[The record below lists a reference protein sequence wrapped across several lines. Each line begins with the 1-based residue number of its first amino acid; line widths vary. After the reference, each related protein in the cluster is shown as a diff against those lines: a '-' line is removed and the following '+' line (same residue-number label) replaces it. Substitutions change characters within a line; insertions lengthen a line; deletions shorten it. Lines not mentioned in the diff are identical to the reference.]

1 MSSQN
6 YWADNLRILQW
17 MISDVNEEK
26 TVLHDIKSS
35 FCYHVLE
42 QKYIPSSKSQT
53 AEIISAI
60 LACDSDHE
68 IWSKTT
74 FDEKE
79 QDCYIRDFSE
89 RFGIATLREMLLA
102 SDLDLVLKWLNQH
115 NLIAVAQQILGE
127 RSWQKLVYSDSTL
140 ERIEKKISSQTSD
153 KRVVE
158 HIVYD
163 ETVNPAFDLYRE
175 FRAEDERKFREAL
188 GENESDNFDDQASE
202 AGADS
207 SGGAVIGTPESWC
220 NMTGGKAVNMEFFD
234 DDTENT
240 MYSEPDYSEERETVE
255 AEKAFPTSSGPEAWA
270 KAAVDVPTAPNPS
283 DSKAMN
289 ALDKLKA
296 LFLANQTGGKDSKAK
311 TPSKDSKPEKQK
323 EPLRFEPSVTPHD
336 LMFYAD
342 TPYVRDD
349 RNPALWR
356 CLYKLDNL
364 IPWLRKRLPK
374 QEQLEVGSG
383 PLKAIAQI
391 YSEHPD
397 YRVDTDPF
405 CKKDGVIPVQ
415 NGVVDLSGNVP
426 YLRESYDD
434 EMFDHVVQ
442 AEFIPD
448 GQIPSLEGSCFE
460 HFCKT
465 SLGSD
470 PAKHQ
475 LLLEIIGYTLCNT
488 VKGKS
493 LFLLIGERDCG
504 KSVVIN
510 LLAEM
515 LPPDKITNFT
525 LGQCG
530 DNRNTQQLCN
540 ACANLSGEN
549 EEDSIKSIHILKAC
563 TGGDRI
569 SAGRRYKDNIMVKP
583 CVHFVFALNR
593 MPDNQSADTS
603 DAFYRRMRPL
613 VFPYSIPFEQQDPF
627 LLDKL
632 LEEKDLIVTAGIWA
646 LHRVMHDATSNYPFT
661 VPESSRAF
669 MDEYRDDANSVR
681 AFIHDCL
688 AFSTEESGYSEDF
701 NKAYKAY
708 CDRNGLEKMS
718 TKRLIGQIKS
728 AHSGVESFRKQENGI
743 LRRGLSGVGFR
754 K

>member
-1 MSSQN
+1 M
-6 YWADNLRILQW
+6 Y
-17 MISDVNEEK
+17 NE
-26 TVLHDIKSS
+26 
-35 FCYHVLE
+35 
-42 QKYIPSSKSQT
+42 
-53 AEIISAI
+53 
-60 LACDSDHE
+60 DS
-68 IWSKTT
+68 
-74 FDEKE
+74 
-79 QDCYIRDFSE
+79 
-89 RFGIATLREMLLA
+89 
-102 SDLDLVLKWLNQH
+102 
-115 NLIAVAQQILGE
+115 
-127 RSWQKLVYSDSTL
+127 
-140 ERIEKKISSQTSD
+140 
-153 KRVVE
+153 
-158 HIVYD
+158 YD
-163 ETVNPAFDLYRE
+163 ETVNSAFDLYRE

-220 NMTGGKAVNMEFFD
+220 NMTGGKAVNIEFFGD
-234 DDTENT
+234 ETVSEPDDTENT

-255 AEKAFPTSSGPEAWA
+255 AKKAFPTFSGPEAWA

-336 LMFYAD
+336 LMFYSD

-397 YRVDTDPF
+397 YRKDADPF
-405 CKKDGVIPVQ
+405 CKKDHVIPVQ

-569 SAGRRYKDNIMVKP
+569 SAGRRYRDNIMVKP

-661 VPESSRAF
+661 IPESSKAF

-688 AFSTEESGYSEDF
+688 AFSAEESGYSEDF

-728 AHSGVESFRKQENGI
+728 SHSGVESFRKQENGI

>member
-1 MSSQN
+1 
-6 YWADNLRILQW
+6 
-17 MISDVNEEK
+17 
-26 TVLHDIKSS
+26 
-35 FCYHVLE
+35 
-42 QKYIPSSKSQT
+42 
-53 AEIISAI
+53 
-60 LACDSDHE
+60 
-68 IWSKTT
+68 
-74 FDEKE
+74 
-79 QDCYIRDFSE
+79 
-89 RFGIATLREMLLA
+89 
-102 SDLDLVLKWLNQH
+102 
-115 NLIAVAQQILGE
+115 
-127 RSWQKLVYSDSTL
+127 
-140 ERIEKKISSQTSD
+140 
-153 KRVVE
+153 
-158 HIVYD
+158 
-163 ETVNPAFDLYRE
+163 
-175 FRAEDERKFREAL
+175 
-188 GENESDNFDDQASE
+188 
-202 AGADS
+202 
-207 SGGAVIGTPESWC
+207 
-220 NMTGGKAVNMEFFD
+220 
-234 DDTENT
+234 
-240 MYSEPDYSEERETVE
+240 
-255 AEKAFPTSSGPEAWA
+255 
-270 KAAVDVPTAPNPS
+270 
-283 DSKAMN
+283 
-289 ALDKLKA
+289 
-296 LFLANQTGGKDSKAK
+296 
-311 TPSKDSKPEKQK
+311 
-323 EPLRFEPSVTPHD
+323 
-336 LMFYAD
+336 
-342 TPYVRDD
+342 
-349 RNPALWR
+349 
-356 CLYKLDNL
+356 
-364 IPWLRKRLPK
+364 
-374 QEQLEVGSG
+374 
-383 PLKAIAQI
+383 
-391 YSEHPD
+391 
-397 YRVDTDPF
+397 
-405 CKKDGVIPVQ
+405 
-415 NGVVDLSGNVP
+415 
-426 YLRESYDD
+426 
-434 EMFDHVVQ
+434 MFDHVVQ

-627 LLDKL
+627 LMDKL

>member
-1 MSSQN
+1 M
-6 YWADNLRILQW
+6 Y
-17 MISDVNEEK
+17 NE
-26 TVLHDIKSS
+26 
-35 FCYHVLE
+35 
-42 QKYIPSSKSQT
+42 
-53 AEIISAI
+53 
-60 LACDSDHE
+60 DS
-68 IWSKTT
+68 
-74 FDEKE
+74 
-79 QDCYIRDFSE
+79 
-89 RFGIATLREMLLA
+89 
-102 SDLDLVLKWLNQH
+102 
-115 NLIAVAQQILGE
+115 
-127 RSWQKLVYSDSTL
+127 
-140 ERIEKKISSQTSD
+140 
-153 KRVVE
+153 
-158 HIVYD
+158 YD

-207 SGGAVIGTPESWC
+207 SGGAVTGTPESWC
-220 NMTGGKAVNMEFFD
+220 NMTGGKAVNMEFFGDEMVSEPD
-234 DDTENT
+234 DPKNVL
-240 MYSEPDYSEERETVE
+240 YSEPGYLKETETVG
-255 AEKAFPTSSGPEAWA
+255 AESAITPEPEAWA
-270 KAAVDVPTAPNPS
+270 ETIPDIPTGSNFS
-283 DSKAMN
+283 DSKAVD
-289 ALDKLKA
+289 ALTA
-296 LFLANQTGGKDSKAK
+296 VFLANRSGVKDSKAK

-323 EPLRFEPSVTPHD
+323 EPLRFEPPVTPND
-336 LMFYAD
+336 LMFIAD
-342 TPYVRDD
+342 IPYVRDD
-349 RNPALWR
+349 CNPALWH
-356 CLYKLDNL
+356 CLHKLDNL

-374 QEQLEVGSG
+374 QEQLEVGSS

-397 YRVDTDPF
+397 YRKDADPF
-405 CKKDGVIPVQ
+405 CKKDHVIPVQ
-415 NGVVDLSGNVP
+415 NGVIDLSGGRPV
-426 YLRESYDD
+426 LREAYDD

-448 GQIPSLEGSCFE
+448 GQAPSLEDSCFK
-460 HFCKT
+460 HFCET

-470 PAKHQ
+470 PAKHR

-515 LPPDKITNFT
+515 LSPDKITNFT

-569 SAGRRYKDNIMVKP
+569 SAGRRYRDNIMVKP

-613 VFPYSIPFEQQDPF
+613 IFPYSIPFEQQDPF

-632 LEEKDLIVTAGIWA
+632 LEEKDLIVTASIWA

-661 VPESSRAF
+661 VPESSKAF

-688 AFSTEESGYSEDF
+688 AFSAEESGYSEDF

-728 AHSGVESFRKQENGI
+728 AHSGVEPFRKQENGI

>member
-1 MSSQN
+1 M
-6 YWADNLRILQW
+6 Y
-17 MISDVNEEK
+17 NE
-26 TVLHDIKSS
+26 
-35 FCYHVLE
+35 
-42 QKYIPSSKSQT
+42 
-53 AEIISAI
+53 
-60 LACDSDHE
+60 DS
-68 IWSKTT
+68 
-74 FDEKE
+74 
-79 QDCYIRDFSE
+79 
-89 RFGIATLREMLLA
+89 
-102 SDLDLVLKWLNQH
+102 
-115 NLIAVAQQILGE
+115 
-127 RSWQKLVYSDSTL
+127 
-140 ERIEKKISSQTSD
+140 
-153 KRVVE
+153 
-158 HIVYD
+158 YD

-207 SGGAVIGTPESWC
+207 SGGAVTGTPESWC
-220 NMTGGKAVNMEFFD
+220 NMTGGKAVNMEFFGDETVSEPD
-234 DDTENT
+234 DPKNVL
-240 MYSEPDYSEERETVE
+240 YSEPGYLKETETVG
-255 AEKAFPTSSGPEAWA
+255 AESAITPEPEAWA
-270 KAAVDVPTAPNPS
+270 ETIPDIPTDSNSS
-283 DSKAMN
+283 DSKAVD
-289 ALDKLKA
+289 ALTA
-296 LFLANQTGGKDSKAK
+296 VFLANRSGVKDSKAK

-323 EPLRFEPSVTPHD
+323 EPLRFEPPVTPND
-336 LMFYAD
+336 LMFIAD
-342 TPYVRDD
+342 IPYVRDD
-349 RNPALWR
+349 CNPALWH
-356 CLYKLDNL
+356 CLHKLDNL

-397 YRVDTDPF
+397 YRVDENPF
-405 CKKDGVIPVQ
+405 CKKDHVILVQ
-415 NGVVDLSGNVP
+415 NGVIDLSGDSP
-426 YLRESYDD
+426 FLREPYDD

-442 AEFIPD
+442 AEFIPG
-448 GQIPSLEGSCFE
+448 GQAPSLEGSCFE
-460 HFCKT
+460 HFCET

-470 PAKHQ
+470 LAKHR

-525 LGQCG
+525 LRQCG
-530 DNRNTQQLCN
+530 DDRNTQQLCN

-661 VPESSRAF
+661 VPESSKAF
-669 MDEYRDDANSVR
+669 MDEYRDDANSAR

-728 AHSGVESFRKQENGI
+728 AHSGVEPFRKQENGI

>member
-1 MSSQN
+1 MTTEEASCKPDVKASS
-6 YWADNLRILQW
+6 Y
-17 MISDVNEEK
+17 S
-26 TVLHDIKSS
+26 
-35 FCYHVLE
+35 
-42 QKYIPSSKSQT
+42 PST
-53 AEIISAI
+53 AESAGGFVLPVFSVVSATQLI
-60 LACDSDHE
+60 RRIAIMYNEDS
-68 IWSKTT
+68 
-74 FDEKE
+74 
-79 QDCYIRDFSE
+79 
-89 RFGIATLREMLLA
+89 
-102 SDLDLVLKWLNQH
+102 
-115 NLIAVAQQILGE
+115 
-127 RSWQKLVYSDSTL
+127 
-140 ERIEKKISSQTSD
+140 
-153 KRVVE
+153 
-158 HIVYD
+158 YD

-202 AGADS
+202 PGADS
-207 SGGAVIGTPESWC
+207 SGGAVTGTPESWC
-220 NMTGGKAVNMEFFD
+220 NMTGGKAVNMEFFGDEMVSEPD
-234 DDTENT
+234 DPKNAL
-240 MYSEPDYSEERETVE
+240 YSEPGYLKETETVG
-255 AEKAFPTSSGPEAWA
+255 AESAITPEPEAWA
-270 KAAVDVPTAPNPS
+270 ETIPDIPTGSNFS
-283 DSKAMN
+283 DSKAVD
-289 ALDKLKA
+289 ALTA
-296 LFLANQTGGKDSKAK
+296 VFLANRSGVKDSKAK

-323 EPLRFEPSVTPHD
+323 EPLRFEPPVTPND
-336 LMFYAD
+336 LMFIAD
-342 TPYVRDD
+342 VPYVRDEY
-349 RNPALWR
+349 NPALWH
-356 CLYKLDNL
+356 CLHKLDNL

-405 CKKDGVIPVQ
+405 CKKDDVIPVQ
-415 NGVVDLSGNVP
+415 NGVVDLSGSIP

-434 EMFDHVVQ
+434 EIFDHVVQ

-448 GQIPSLEGSCFE
+448 GQIPSLEGSCFA
-460 HFCKT
+460 HFCET

-470 PAKHQ
+470 PSKHR

-569 SAGRRYKDNIMVKP
+569 SAGRRYKDNIMAKP

-632 LEEKDLIVTAGIWA
+632 LEEKNLIVTAGIWA

-661 VPESSRAF
+661 VPESSKAF

-701 NKAYKAY
+701 NKAYKVY

-728 AHSGVESFRKQENGI
+728 AHSGVEPFRKQENGI

>member
-1 MSSQN
+1 M
-6 YWADNLRILQW
+6 Y
-17 MISDVNEEK
+17 NE
-26 TVLHDIKSS
+26 
-35 FCYHVLE
+35 
-42 QKYIPSSKSQT
+42 
-53 AEIISAI
+53 
-60 LACDSDHE
+60 DS
-68 IWSKTT
+68 
-74 FDEKE
+74 
-79 QDCYIRDFSE
+79 
-89 RFGIATLREMLLA
+89 
-102 SDLDLVLKWLNQH
+102 
-115 NLIAVAQQILGE
+115 
-127 RSWQKLVYSDSTL
+127 
-140 ERIEKKISSQTSD
+140 
-153 KRVVE
+153 
-158 HIVYD
+158 YD

-207 SGGAVIGTPESWC
+207 SGGAVTGTPESWC
-220 NMTGGKAVNMEFFD
+220 NMTGGKAVNMEFFGDEMVSEPD
-234 DDTENT
+234 DPKNVL
-240 MYSEPDYSEERETVE
+240 YSEPGYLKETETVG
-255 AEKAFPTSSGPEAWA
+255 AESAITPEPEAWA
-270 KAAVDVPTAPNPS
+270 ETIPDIPTGSNFS
-283 DSKAMN
+283 DSKAVD
-289 ALDKLKA
+289 ALTA
-296 LFLANQTGGKDSKAK
+296 VFLANRSGVKDSEAK

-323 EPLRFEPSVTPHD
+323 EPLRFEPPVTPND
-336 LMFYAD
+336 LMFIAD
-342 TPYVRDD
+342 IPYVRDD
-349 RNPALWR
+349 CNPALWH
-356 CLYKLDNL
+356 CLHKLDNL

-405 CKKDGVIPVQ
+405 CKKDDVIPVQ

-613 VFPYSIPFEQQDPF
+613 VFPYSIPFERQDPF

-632 LEEKDLIVTAGIWA
+632 LEERPD
-646 LHRVMHDATSNYPFT
+646 
-661 VPESSRAF
+661 
-669 MDEYRDDANSVR
+669 RDCR
-681 AFIHDCL
+681 HL
-688 AFSTEESGYSEDF
+688 G
-701 NKAYKAY
+701 
-708 CDRNGLEKMS
+708 
-718 TKRLIGQIKS
+718 S
-728 AHSGVESFRKQENGI
+728 APGNA
-743 LRRGLSGVGFR
+743 
-754 K
+754 

>member
-1 MSSQN
+1 MYTKNKRSNFSGSTVPKG
-6 YWADNLRILQW
+6 ADTMCDFSVTREAVPTKKVVFP
-17 MISDVNEEK
+17 SDPD
-26 TVLHDIKSS
+26 TL
-35 FCYHVLE
+35 LE
-42 QKYIPSSKSQT
+42 MCSGDFS
-53 AEIISAI
+53 
-60 LACDSDHE
+60 DSDG
-68 IWSKTT
+68 
-74 FDEKE
+74 
-79 QDCYIRDFSE
+79 
-89 RFGIATLREMLLA
+89 FG
-102 SDLDLVLKWLNQH
+102 
-115 NLIAVAQQILGE
+115 
-127 RSWQKLVYSDSTL
+127 
-140 ERIEKKISSQTSD
+140 
-153 KRVVE
+153 
-158 HIVYD
+158 D
-163 ETVNPAFDLYRE
+163 ETVPEL
-175 FRAEDERKFREAL
+175 DEL
-188 GENESDNFDDQASE
+188 ENIASVPVQKE
-202 AGADS
+202 TVPELDELKNIAS
-207 SGGAVIGTPESWC
+207 VLVQKETVPVKVAVIPPTPDTLLKTCSDESPAS
-220 NMTGGKAVNMEFFD
+220 NH
-234 DDTENT
+234 
-240 MYSEPDYSEERETVE
+240 P
-255 AEKAFPTSSGPEAWA
+255 
-270 KAAVDVPTAPNPS
+270 
-283 DSKAMN
+283 DSKAVVSV
-289 ALDKLKA
+289 DKLKA
-296 LFLANQTGGKDSKAK
+296 LFLANQPDAKDSKAK
-311 TPSKDSKPEKQK
+311 TPSKDSKPEKRK
-323 EPLRFEPSVTPHD
+323 EPLRFEHPVTPNE

-342 TPYVRDD
+342 VPYVRDD
-349 RNPALWR
+349 CNPALWH

-374 QEQLEVGSG
+374 QKQLEVGSG
-383 PLKAIAQI
+383 PLKSIAQI
-391 YSEHPD
+391 YSEHQD
-397 YRVDTDPF
+397 YRAGTDPF
-405 CKKDGVIPVQ
+405 CKKDDVIPVQ
-415 NGVVDLSGNVP
+415 NGVVDLSGDIP
-426 YLRESYDD
+426 YLREAYDD

-442 AEFIPD
+442 AEFISD
-448 GQIPSLEGSCFE
+448 GQAPSLEDSCFA
-460 HFCKT
+460 HFCET

-530 DNRNTQQLCN
+530 DNRNIQQLCN

-563 TGGDRI
+563 TGGDHI

-661 VPESSRAF
+661 VPESSKAF

-728 AHSGVESFRKQENGI
+728 AHSGVEPFRKQENGI

>member
-1 MSSQN
+1 M
-6 YWADNLRILQW
+6 Y
-17 MISDVNEEK
+17 NE
-26 TVLHDIKSS
+26 
-35 FCYHVLE
+35 
-42 QKYIPSSKSQT
+42 
-53 AEIISAI
+53 
-60 LACDSDHE
+60 DS
-68 IWSKTT
+68 
-74 FDEKE
+74 
-79 QDCYIRDFSE
+79 
-89 RFGIATLREMLLA
+89 
-102 SDLDLVLKWLNQH
+102 
-115 NLIAVAQQILGE
+115 
-127 RSWQKLVYSDSTL
+127 
-140 ERIEKKISSQTSD
+140 
-153 KRVVE
+153 
-158 HIVYD
+158 YD
-163 ETVNPAFDLYRE
+163 ETVNPAFELYRE
-175 FRAEDERKFREAL
+175 LRAEDERKFREAL

-202 AGADS
+202 ASADP
-207 SGGAVIGTPESWC
+207 SGGAVTGTPESWC
-220 NMTGGKAVNMEFFD
+220 NMTGGKSVNMEFFGDETVSEPD
-234 DDTENT
+234 DPKNVL
-240 MYSEPDYSEERETVE
+240 YSEPGYLKETETVC
-255 AEKAFPTSSGPEAWA
+255 AESAITPEPEAWA
-270 KAAVDVPTAPNPS
+270 ETIPDVPTGPNSS
-283 DSKAMN
+283 DSKAVD
-289 ALDKLKA
+289 ALTA
-296 LFLANQTGGKDSKAK
+296 VFLANRPGAKDSKAK
-311 TPSKDSKPEKQK
+311 TPSKDEKPEKQK
-323 EPLRFEPSVTPHD
+323 EPLCFEPPVTPND

-342 TPYVRDD
+342 TPYVRDEY
-349 RNPALWR
+349 NPALWH
-356 CLYKLDNL
+356 CLHKLDNL

-374 QEQLEVGSG
+374 QEQLEVGSVS
-383 PLKAIAQI
+383 LKAIAQI

-397 YRVDTDPF
+397 YRVDKDPF
-405 CKKDGVIPVQ
+405 CKKDHVIPVQ
-415 NGVVDLSGNVP
+415 NGVIDLSGGRPV
-426 YLRESYDD
+426 LREAYDD

-442 AEFIPD
+442 AEFIL
-448 GQIPSLEGSCFE
+448 GRQAPSLAGSCFE
-460 HFCKT
+460 HFCET

-661 VPESSRAF
+661 VPESSKAF

-728 AHSGVESFRKQENGI
+728 AHSGVEPFRKQENGI

>member
-1 MSSQN
+1 M
-6 YWADNLRILQW
+6 Y
-17 MISDVNEEK
+17 NE
-26 TVLHDIKSS
+26 
-35 FCYHVLE
+35 
-42 QKYIPSSKSQT
+42 
-53 AEIISAI
+53 
-60 LACDSDHE
+60 DS
-68 IWSKTT
+68 
-74 FDEKE
+74 
-79 QDCYIRDFSE
+79 
-89 RFGIATLREMLLA
+89 
-102 SDLDLVLKWLNQH
+102 
-115 NLIAVAQQILGE
+115 
-127 RSWQKLVYSDSTL
+127 
-140 ERIEKKISSQTSD
+140 
-153 KRVVE
+153 
-158 HIVYD
+158 YD

-234 DDTENT
+234 DETVSEPDDTENT

-289 ALDKLKA
+289 ALDKLKT

-426 YLRESYDD
+426 YLRE
-434 EMFDHVVQ
+434 
-442 AEFIPD
+442 FI
-448 GQIPSLEGSCFE
+448 S
-460 HFCKT
+460 
-465 SLGSD
+465 
-470 PAKHQ
+470 
-475 LLLEIIGYTLCNT
+475 
-488 VKGKS
+488 
-493 LFLLIGERDCG
+493 
-504 KSVVIN
+504 
-510 LLAEM
+510 
-515 LPPDKITNFT
+515 
-525 LGQCG
+525 
-530 DNRNTQQLCN
+530 
-540 ACANLSGEN
+540 
-549 EEDSIKSIHILKAC
+549 
-563 TGGDRI
+563 
-569 SAGRRYKDNIMVKP
+569 
-583 CVHFVFALNR
+583 
-593 MPDNQSADTS
+593 
-603 DAFYRRMRPL
+603 
-613 VFPYSIPFEQQDPF
+613 
-627 LLDKL
+627 
-632 LEEKDLIVTAGIWA
+632 
-646 LHRVMHDATSNYPFT
+646 
-661 VPESSRAF
+661 
-669 MDEYRDDANSVR
+669 
-681 AFIHDCL
+681 
-688 AFSTEESGYSEDF
+688 
-701 NKAYKAY
+701 
-708 CDRNGLEKMS
+708 
-718 TKRLIGQIKS
+718 
-728 AHSGVESFRKQENGI
+728 
-743 LRRGLSGVGFR
+743 
-754 K
+754 